1 MSFRCAMSAS
11 MLCTILVVCQPA
23 GAQVVPFETSTQ
35 DAEYFPC
42 TAEYSGTGKATH
54 MGKVS
59 FEGVAIPFPT
69 DDPLTFTWIGLFHE
83 VTAAN
88 GDTIVMSG
96 GGTLEL
102 IPVDPLDPATEFTA
116 VWSGEFEVVG
126 GTGRF
131 AKVSSVPGQ
140 PLIVEAINEPFVFPP
155 DCQDDPVW
163 PFSATIE
170 GPIDLGRKK
179 RKK

>member
-1 MSFRCAMSAS
+1 MSFRSAMSALT
-11 MLCTILVVCQPA
+11 LCAILVVCQPA
-23 GAQVVPFETSTQ
+23 DAQVVPFETSTE
-35 DAEYFPC
+35 DAAYSPC
-42 TAEYSGTGKATH
+42 TAQYTGTGKATH

-59 FEGVAIPFPT
+59 FEGIAIPIPT
-69 DDPLTFTWIGLFHE
+69 DDPLLFDWIGLSHE

-116 VWSGEFEVVG
+116 IWSGTFEVVG

-131 AKVSSVPGQ
+131 ANVAGVPGE
-140 PLIVEAINEPFVFPP
+140 PLIVEAINDPFVFPP
-155 DCQDDPVW
+155 DCESDPLW
-163 PFSATIE
+163 TFSATIE

-179 RKK
+179 GKK